1 RPARHPTGGSI
12 DDRGVGGTT
21 RRPVRTFRTAVA
33 VIYLDSSALV
43 KLVLREPESGAL
55 RSWLDS
61 VEENRSTSELAHVEV
76 LRACRRITE
85 ESVPR
90 ARLVLDALDLIP
102 TTAGLLESAAR
113 ADPAQLRSLDAI
125 HLAAA
130 AS

>member
-1 RPARHPTGGSI
+1 
-12 DDRGVGGTT
+12 
-21 RRPVRTFRTAVA
+21 

-85 ESVPR
+85 KSVPR

-130 AS
+130 ASLLDDLAAFVTYNHRLRAAAQAANLPVSAPA

>member
-1 RPARHPTGGSI
+1 
-12 DDRGVGGTT
+12 
-21 RRPVRTFRTAVA
+21 
-33 VIYLDSSALV
+33 V

-61 VEENRSTSELAHVEV
+61 VEENRSTIELAHVEV

-85 ESVPR
+85 KSVPR

-130 AS
+130 ASLLGDAAESGLFRQAPSARTAEPWGRPFDVFG